1 MLLFSCGGSS
11 PAAASFIH
19 VVGVMR
25 CEHVVAIFLWELA
38 AVFPPQHRLLVAV
51 SFSFQWS
58 PGGEL
63 SMELPHVP
71 GAPHVPPGTVPPDEA
86 QVGTGF
92 YVGGLQIRHFD
103 PNPVTP
109 RR

>member
-1 MLLFSCGGSS
+1 
-11 PAAASFIH
+11 
-19 VVGVMR
+19 
-25 CEHVVAIFLWELA
+25 
-38 AVFPPQHRLLVAV
+38 
-51 SFSFQWS
+51 
-58 PGGEL
+58 
-63 SMELPHVP
+63 MELPHVP

>member
-1 MLLFSCGGSS
+1 MLEVARPLHLSFTLSVSCAMSTRS
-11 PAAASFIH
+11 L
-19 VVGVMR
+19 
-25 CEHVVAIFLWELA
+25 IFEWELA
-38 AVFPPQHRLLVAV
+38 ALFPTPQHRLLAAV
-51 SFSFQWS
+51 SFFQWS

-109 RR
+109 HR